1 MLPAID
7 GYVAPAQVRNIAYT
21 QSALAGKQ
29 KCPAYILLD
38 IGGVLQFADFVKG
51 QELTLAFRSRYL
63 FLGAQQFPRIVLY
76 IPFLPGSGQDDAEN
90 PETGTGG
97 GLGERLS
104 LRSERFGLKPLGII
118 GTESLVYVTQ
128 SCTGAEL
135 LEFGT

>member
-21 QSALAGKQ
+21 QSAIAGKQ

-76 IPFLPGSGQDDAEN
+76 IPFCQAADRMMPRIQKQEQAVAWASGFPCGVRGSD
-90 PETGTGG
+90 
-97 GLGERLS
+97 
-104 LRSERFGLKPLGII
+104 
-118 GTESLVYVTQ
+118 
-128 SCTGAEL
+128 
-135 LEFGT
+135 